1 MVRETLTIM
10 MNIEADVKEIRA
22 QVKEISRKLDI
33 ILQERETIGIMA
45 LSERALYPFLDEEP
59 DLYSVQDIKAAYK

>member
-1 MVRETLTIM
+1 M

-22 QVKEISRKLDI
+22 QVAEISKKLDI
-33 ILQERETIGIMA
+33 ILQERETAGIMA

-59 DLYSVQDIKAAYK
+59 DLYTVHDIKAAYK